1 MSNSQTILENNERIN
16 AAVEL
21 LRTKAAGSST
31 EVYDGLDSEST
42 TSALSANQGR
52 ILKEILDGK
61 LSADDVYPVG
71 SIYLSVAKTVLNSSP
86 ASWLGGTWELLP
98 EGYALWTTQQNA
110 YGGTI
115 IGAGLPNII
124 GTFQGGASA
133 NTETSGVFTK
143 ETGGNGYGGS
153 GTKFAKYTFDA
164 SANGTTLYGRS
175 NTVQPPAYC
184 VFAWKRIA

>member
-1 MSNSQTILENNERIN
+1 LENNERIN
-16 AAVEL
+16 AVTEL
-21 LRTKAAGSST
+21 LRSKAGGTPT

-98 EGYALWTTQQNA
+98 EGYALWTGHSN
-110 YGGTI
+110 GGTI
-115 IGAGLPNII
+115 IGAGLPNIT
-124 GTFQGGASA
+124 GTFQGGAKA
-133 NTETSGVFTK
+133 NNKTSGAFIKDSTNS
-143 ETGGNGYGGS
+143 NGYGGS
-153 GTKFAKYTFDA
+153 GTYFCDYSFDA
-164 SANGTTLYGRS
+164 SASNSLYGMS
-175 NTVQPPAYC
+175 NTVQPPAYI
-184 VFAWKRIA
+184 VYAWKRIA